1 MGKRDLTVRQKGE
14 KRKRLLVSQAGGGGW
29 GEMPLEVVDFIPE
42 MYLLWKMC
50 GGNDCANVWL
60 HSGQP
65 FWSTKAGP
73 DESLS
78 WVFCEGLQ

>member
-1 MGKRDLTVRQKGE
+1 
-14 KRKRLLVSQAGGGGW
+14 
-29 GEMPLEVVDFIPE
+29 MPLEVVDFIPE

-50 GGNDCANVWL
+50 GGNKSANVWL

-78 WVFCEGLQ
+78 WVFGEGLQ